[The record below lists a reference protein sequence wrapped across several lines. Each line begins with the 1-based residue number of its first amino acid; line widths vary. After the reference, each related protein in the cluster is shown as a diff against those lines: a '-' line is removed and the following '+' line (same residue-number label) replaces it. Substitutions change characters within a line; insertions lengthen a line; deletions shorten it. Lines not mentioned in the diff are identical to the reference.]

1 MLYNKGKKEYKVAL
15 THNMMYLITDT
26 KIQRARKEQKKK
38 KKKHEEDACCPD
50 LAPLRHCLRLL
61 CN

>member
-38 KKKHEEDACCPD
+38 KNMKKMLVVLIWLH
-50 LAPLRHCLRLL
+50 
-61 CN
+61 